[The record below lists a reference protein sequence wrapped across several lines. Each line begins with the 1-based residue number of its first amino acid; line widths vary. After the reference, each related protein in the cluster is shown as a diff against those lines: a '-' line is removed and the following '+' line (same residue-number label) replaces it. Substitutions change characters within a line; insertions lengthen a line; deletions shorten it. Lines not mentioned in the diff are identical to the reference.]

1 MSSHKIPPSK
11 TQSSTAS
18 SYASSD
24 GLASSQF
31 DLANSR
37 MMTSQ
42 DGWTYETL
50 IPELSYMVF
59 MELNP
64 TSNEENTENYIEH
77 FPKLYVPF
85 LNKHWLKW
93 KLDEHGSFSSVSRD
107 WAVKQT
113 DCLQHNMHRV

>member
-1 MSSHKIPPSK
+1 MSSHKIPPPE
-11 TQSSTAS
+11 TQSSI
-18 SYASSD
+18 ASSD
-24 GLASSQF
+24 FSSDDLVNSQF

-42 DGWTYETL
+42 DGWTYKTL
-50 IPELSYMVF
+50 IPELSSLVF
-59 MELNP
+59 TELNP

-113 DCLQHNMHRV
+113 DCLQHNVHRV